1 MIKNNVPLLLEAA
14 NFEPSPCLP
23 VKSLFPFCSLASIAC
38 TVISGSEEVPIQFKE
53 LKCLTSDVF
62 LTMDEG
68 TVENAPKF
76 HTQIKPMS
84 SVLPVTCNAVMIRVG
99 YITKNQN

>member
-1 MIKNNVPLLLEAA
+1 M
-14 NFEPSPCLP
+14 
-23 VKSLFPFCSLASIAC
+23 
-38 TVISGSEEVPIQFKE
+38 ISGSEEVPIQFKE
-53 LKCLTSDVF
+53 FKCLTSDVF

-68 TVENAPKF
+68 TVENASKF
-76 HTQIKPMS
+76 HVQIKPMS